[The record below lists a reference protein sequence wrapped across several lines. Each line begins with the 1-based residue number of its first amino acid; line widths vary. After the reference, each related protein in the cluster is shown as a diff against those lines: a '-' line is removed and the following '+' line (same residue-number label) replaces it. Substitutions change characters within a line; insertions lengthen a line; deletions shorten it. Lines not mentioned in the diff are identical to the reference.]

1 MVDDLIDNSF
11 PLDNDKALD
20 LIKAFFKTELSNF
33 KLIEF
38 FNKGSYYGF
47 GIKYKLK
54 NIKINLGS
62 PRGGLEY
69 EIFIDGKQY
78 SLFSYDERLKGVY
91 TCSEKN
97 LRFTL
102 SVLKQFLHSSVK
114 EGISKQTD
122 S

>member
-1 MVDDLIDNSF
+1 MVDNLIDNRF

-20 LIKAFFKTELSNF
+20 LIKVFFKTELPKF
-33 KLIEF
+33 ELIEF

-47 GIKYKLK
+47 CIKYKLK
-54 NIKINLGS
+54 NIEISLGS

-78 SLFSYDERLKGVY
+78 SLFSYDERLKEVY

-102 SVLKQFLHSSVK
+102 SILKQFLHL
-114 EGISKQTD
+114 SKQG
-122 S
+122 